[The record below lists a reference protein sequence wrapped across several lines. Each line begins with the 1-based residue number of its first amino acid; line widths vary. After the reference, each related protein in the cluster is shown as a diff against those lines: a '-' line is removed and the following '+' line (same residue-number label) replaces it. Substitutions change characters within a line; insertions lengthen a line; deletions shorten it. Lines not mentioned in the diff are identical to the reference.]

1 MRSGAIPVIA
11 WFVLNAI
18 LFVVHLLMTGHAQAD
33 GLAAWLSAFALGILL
48 VWVVVMAAESRQ
60 VLHRGAPELSREPE
74 AVPAASVGALMVA
87 FAVVACG
94 FGLVF
99 GAFLVFIAA
108 GVFVGAIFVLAREI
122 RDERRARRAWSR
134 EVADR

>member
-1 MRSGAIPVIA
+1 VKAGAIPVVA

-18 LFVVHLLMTGHAQAD
+18 LFAVHLLMTGHAQAD
-33 GLAAWLSAFALGILL
+33 GLGAWLAAFALGILL
-48 VWVVVMAAESRQ
+48 VWAVVMAAESRQ
-60 VLHRGAPELSREPE
+60 VLRRGPPELDEGPE
-74 AVPAASVGALMVA
+74 AVPAASLGPPMVA

-108 GVFVGAIFVLAREI
+108 GVFAGAVFVLAREV

-134 EVADR
+134 EVGDR